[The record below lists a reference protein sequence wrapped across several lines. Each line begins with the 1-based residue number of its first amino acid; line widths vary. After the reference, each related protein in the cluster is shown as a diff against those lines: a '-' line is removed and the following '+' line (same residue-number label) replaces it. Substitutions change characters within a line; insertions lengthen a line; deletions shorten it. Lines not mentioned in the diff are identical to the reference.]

1 MASDAIELLKKRYV
15 LFSCEGS
22 AEGAVIQVLYDNDL
36 MVVPCERV
44 VMDAV
49 WDDRPYTRLRKA
61 SAIAGQYFGVDYAVD
76 GAEGL
81 AIARIVDSRAP
92 KFELPRRQQNGTE
105 VVSFVTRPEIEM
117 LLIHAEGAYKTWLS
131 ASKKNR
137 QLKPSDFC
145 KQQLGLSDVKEMGFL
160 KEYWADS
167 DKLVWAIREHAR
179 CAKRR
184 PGEYLLLDL
193 LSERALW
200 GCSIR

>member
-1 MASDAIELLKKRYV
+1 MANEEIGLLKRRYV
-15 LFSCEGS
+15 LFSCEGT
-22 AEGAVIQVLYDNDL
+22 AEGVVIQTLYDSDL
-36 MVVPCERV
+36 MVVPRSRV
-44 VMDAV
+44 VVDAV
-49 WDDRPYTRLRKA
+49 WDDRPYTRARKA
-61 SAIAGQYFGVDYAVD
+61 SAIADQYFGVDYAVD

-117 LLIHAEGAYKTWLS
+117 LLIHAEGAYKAWLS

-167 DKLVWAIREHAR
+167 DKLVWAIREHVR
-179 CAKRR
+179 CAKRQ
-184 PGEYLLLDL
+184 PGEYLLVDL
-193 LSERALW
+193 LK
-200 GCSIR
+200 

>member
-1 MASDAIELLKKRYV
+1 MANEEIDLLKRRYV
-15 LFSCEGS
+15 LFSCEGT
-22 AEGAVIQVLYDNDL
+22 AEGVVIQVLYDSDL
-36 MVVPCERV
+36 MIVPRSRV

-49 WDDRPYTRLRKA
+49 WDDRPYTRARKA
-61 SAIAGQYFGVDYAVD
+61 SAIADQYFGVDYAAD

-81 AIARIVDSRAP
+81 AIARIVDSHAP

-105 VVSFVTRPEIEM
+105 VVSFATRPEIEM
-117 LLIHAEGAYKTWLS
+117 LLIHAEGSYKAWLS

-179 CAKRR
+179 CAKRQ
-184 PGEYLLLDL
+184 PGEYLLVDL
-193 LSERALW
+193 LK
-200 GCSIR
+200 

>member
-1 MASDAIELLKKRYV
+1 MANEEIGVLKRRYV
-15 LFSCEGS
+15 LFSCEGT
-22 AEGAVIQVLYDNDL
+22 AEGVVIQTLYDNDL
-36 MVVPCERV
+36 MVVPRSRV

-117 LLIHAEGAYKTWLS
+117 LLIHSEGHTRPGCPHRRRIASSSRVIS
-131 ASKKNR
+131 ASSS
-137 QLKPSDFC
+137 L
-145 KQQLGLSDVKEMGFL
+145 
-160 KEYWADS
+160 A
-167 DKLVWAIREHAR
+167 
-179 CAKRR
+179 
-184 PGEYLLLDL
+184 
-193 LSERALW
+193 
-200 GCSIR
+200 